1 MSKKNQKTY
10 QNQKNLK
17 PSLSKKKNNGLGNL
31 VSKPLFF
38 PLFFL
43 FVTFLAYFN
52 SFTVPFLFDDYN
64 QILNRANIHSFTVF
78 KDLSFWLNVNQ
89 RPFSLFTLAVNY
101 HFGGENVFGYHLL
114 NVFIHFLSGL
124 FLFYWLRMLPAV
136 NSSTRRSWLPLLATL
151 FFLLHPAQI
160 QSVTYIV
167 QRMTS
172 LSGMFL
178 ILSVLLYTYARLEHV
193 RQTDIRKVVLYYC
206 AAILAGVLGLL
217 SKQNAV
223 VFPVVFLL
231 VEFFFIRNKEGKI
244 YRTYLISM
252 FAVGI
257 VALATVL
264 VFVGLPAENASIS
277 RIDYLATQMQ
287 VIPRYFQ
294 LMLLP
299 IGLSIDQGVKIV
311 DGFFNVWSLL
321 GALFNLAMLG
331 FSIYMVKKE
340 PLISFGI
347 LWIYITLFIESSIFP
362 ITDPMFDQRM
372 YLPLA
377 GFSLVLLALA
387 DRYFFSR
394 NQPLLKPVVVVVLCL
409 LCGAT
414 IARNNLFNEPVRVWK
429 DVTQKHPK
437 HLRGWMALGK
447 TYFEQG
453 DYSIPE
459 AINCFEKAYEI
470 APDHEE
476 NLLNLG
482 AAYLATK
489 QNEKAIPCFSKLTN
503 STNPEYKNQALRV
516 MAAYNAGSKNI
527 EESAKYFNDLL
538 VMNPADHKTREALFM
553 LYFNERNFS
562 QAANVAKKWLAAYP
576 KNAQAHY
583 FMGKAQFSLNN
594 KNEAEKYLNSALN
607 IDSNHAE
614 SMMLLSNIYV
624 NRFEYDKAISI
635 LEQAYTISKNN
646 SIPKNIDLIKQLK
659 QKVPAPTN

>member
-1 MSKKNQKTY
+1 MSKKNQKIY

-17 PSLSKKKNNGLGNL
+17 PSLSKKKNNGLENL
-31 VSKPLFF
+31 ASKPLFF

-43 FVTFLAYFN
+43 CVTFLAYFN

-78 KDLSFWLNVNQ
+78 NDLSFWLNVNQ

-124 FLFYWLRMLPAV
+124 FLFYWLRMLPEV

-160 QSVTYIV
+160 QSVTYII

-172 LSGMFL
+172 LAGMFL
-178 ILSVLLYTYARLEHV
+178 ILSVLLYTYGRLEHV
-193 RQTDIRKVVLYYC
+193 RQADFRKGFFYYC

-231 VEFFFIRNKEGKI
+231 VEFFFIRNKGGKI

-252 FAVGI
+252 LAVGI
-257 VALATVL
+257 VALAAALVL
-264 VFVGLPAENASIS
+264 VGLPTENASIS
-277 RIDYLATQMQ
+277 RVDYLATQMQ

-459 AINCFEKAYEI
+459 AINCFETAREI
-470 APDHEE
+470 APSHEE
-476 NLLNLG
+476 NLLDLG
-482 AAYLATK
+482 AAYLATQ
-489 QNEKAIPCFSKLTN
+489 QNEKAISCFSILAN
-503 STNPEYKNQALRV
+503 SDNPEFKSQALRV
-516 MAAYNAGSKNI
+516 MAAYNAGRKNI

-553 LYFNERNFS
+553 LYFNESNFL

-576 KNAQAHY
+576 RNAQAHH